1 MPPGIPFGRYRL
13 LRRLARGGMAE
24 VFLARLH
31 STEGFERRLA
41 IKRILPHLSDSEE
54 FRAMFM
60 DEARLAALLSHPNVV
75 HIYEFGREGEHDF
88 IAMEFVDG
96 LSLGQM
102 IHWAKNVPVSF
113 EHAARIAADVC
124 AGLHYAHHLVDGSGN
139 AQELVHR
146 DVSPQNILVTWD
158 GVVKLVDFGIA
169 KAAWQSSRTRPGMVK
184 GKWSYM
190 SPEQCEGRKLDGRS
204 DIFSLGVVLYELLT
218 GTPRYRRD
226 DAEAAMHEIRDG
238 KPIDLA
244 ERRPGIPD
252 ELVQIVRRA
261 TAVIRD
267 GRYATA
273 GEMQLHLERFLASR
287 QKLTTA
293 HLLGAHL
300 KASYPRE
307 NLDGDEGESTGAEPA
322 GTAADQVA
330 MVTPTPAP
338 AVVQQARA
346 AESESAHTEVVKR
359 QGAGRRMG
367 WIAVGIASTA
377 LIALITWGIRRAM
390 ISPAATGNS
399 STTQVTTPPTL
410 TATTPPP
417 PVGPGPGPATGTPTI
432 VTPPAADASVP
443 DVPPALAAL
452 DLTTRPTGATLIL
465 DGRPFHSPT
474 PIRAAKLAPGKH
486 HLAIRHAGFEPRELE
501 LVFAAAE
508 HRTLELDLTPV
519 HATARPS
526 LRTGSLTVRTLPW
539 SKVYEGQRLLGTTP
553 LAQVALSAGNHTL
566 TFVNPDRPTMNRTV
580 TIRSGKETRLSLE
593 LR

>member
-31 STEGFERRLA
+31 GAEGFERRVA

-75 HIYEFGREGEHDF
+75 HIYDFGREGEHDY

-96 LSLGQM
+96 ISLAQM
-102 IHWAKNVPVSF
+102 IHWAAKRPVSF

-293 HLLGAHL
+293 HLLVAHL

-307 NLDGDEGESTGAEPA
+307 NLAEDEGESTGAEPA
-322 GTAADQVA
+322 GTAADHA
-330 MVTPTPAP
+330 AIATPTPSEAAIAEAP
-338 AVVQQARA
+338 TEQ
-346 AESESAHTEVVKR
+346 SESARTELVR
-359 QGAGRRMG
+359 SASGRRMV
-367 WIAVGIASTA
+367 WIAVGIAATA
-377 LIALITWGIRRAM
+377 LVALIGWGVRRAM
-390 ISPAATGNS
+390 S
-399 STTQVTTPPTL
+399 SGPPTL
-410 TATTPPP
+410 ATIAAPDAASALTP
-417 PVGPGPGPATGTPTI
+417 GTGAGPAPGTPKI
-432 VTPPAADASVP
+432 V
-443 DVPPALAAL
+443 VPPDPSEIALAIPAFASL
-452 DLTTRPTGATLIL
+452 DLITRPAGASLIL
-465 DGRPFHSPT
+465 DGKPFHVPT
-474 PIRAAKLAPGKH
+474 PIRSLQLAPEKH
-486 HLAIRHAGFEPRELE
+486 HLTIGKRGYDARDLD

-508 HRTLELDLTPV
+508 HRTLEIDLSPV
-519 HATARPS
+519 HGPARPP
-526 LRTGSLTVRTLPW
+526 LAPPGSLTVRTLPW

-553 LAQVALSAGNHTL
+553 LAQVALSAGSHTL

-580 TIRSGKETRLSLE
+580 AIRSGKETRLSLE